1 MKQKLKKIIIHRLS
15 YVTKLMKDKR
25 YDPVKDGF
33 FKPVFKAFF
42 LCKVS

>member
-1 MKQKLKKIIIHRLS
+1 MKEKLKKIIIHRLG
-15 YVTKLMKDKR
+15 YVTKLMTNKH

-33 FKPVFKAFF
+33 FKPVLKAFF